1 MKGQKYP
8 EEPLKC
14 WNKAKE
20 LRYKVYASY
29 AKAVEEGG
37 MRIAG
42 CTIAPNAVLKGF
54 GRDVYFLGS
63 EPYCAGAAAF
73 SDFATPL
80 QEACERKGI
89 ARDLCGYMK
98 NYWGGILTDKFIL
111 PDKTI
116 IPWPKPTLFFSYH
129 ICCTHGKWY
138 QYASELEGVP
148 YFAIDLSPRLG
159 ATHSTKESMDYMV
172 AQLSEGIEWLEKTT
186 GRKFDE
192 ELFIEYAMNEFNSGE
207 AWAEA
212 YIENEAIPA
221 PIDEKALYSFFFF
234 NMTTPEWPEV
244 VDLYR
249 EFRDELR
256 DRVKRGIAG
265 CGTERYRI
273 FTDGPPTWAALQ
285 IFRFAER
292 EYGAVSIASLY
303 TSHWGAVW
311 ERDKEGSLIPAKP
324 PTKGEFSSGNRE
336 DRIRKYLDW
345 KLDKTDLWFLFYDT
359 SKKSEYL
366 KKMIKQWKCDGV
378 FMHLNRGC
386 EGTSLGIMETKLALT
401 KAGIPVLSYEGNMGD
416 TRDFDYGRT
425 QARMETFLQNQG
437 LEKLGDG
444 S

>member
-1 MKGQKYP
+1 MEAKKYP

-14 WNKAKE
+14 WNKTKE
-20 LRYKVYASY
+20 LRYKLYESY
-29 AKAVEEGG
+29 AKASETGG
-37 MRIAG
+37 IRIAG
-42 CTIAPNAVLKGF
+42 ATVEPTAVFKGF

-63 EPYCAGAAAF
+63 EPYCAGAAYF
-73 SDFATPL
+73 SDFATQL

-89 ARDLCGYMK
+89 ARDVCGYMK
-98 NYWGGILTDKFIL
+98 NYWGGILTNKFIL

-116 IPWPKPTLFFSYH
+116 IPWPKPDVFFSLH

-138 QYASELEGVP
+138 QYASELEGGVP
-148 YFAIDLSPRLG
+148 FFGLDLSSRLG
-159 ATHSTKESMDYMV
+159 ATDATKQSMDYLTGQVMD
-172 AQLSEGIEWLEKTT
+172 GIEWLEKVT
-186 GRKFDE
+186 GRKFDD
-192 ELFIEYAMNEFNSGE
+192 ELFIEYAMNEFNSGY

-212 YIENEAIPA
+212 YMENQAIPA

-234 NMTTPEWPEV
+234 NMTCPEWPEV

-311 ERDKEGSLIPAKP
+311 DRDREGNFFAPKP
-324 PTKGEFSSGNRE
+324 PNKGDFSSGNR
-336 DRIRKYLDW
+336 D
-345 KLDKTDLWFLFYDT
+345 
-359 SKKSEYL
+359 
-366 KKMIKQWKCDGV
+366 
-378 FMHLNRGC
+378 N
-386 EGTSLGIMETKLALT
+386 
-401 KAGIPVLSYEGNMGD
+401 
-416 TRDFDYGRT
+416 
-425 QARMETFLQNQG
+425 
-437 LEKLGDG
+437 
-444 S
+444 